1 MGFGNYGKSRK
12 KDTDINYEVVK
23 HFGCLTSEEGK
34 YNKELNLI
42 SWNGNEPKFDLRPW
56 KIDDET
62 GERKMMKGITL
73 TSEEIEALYNILKE
87 MSEEEGE

>member
-1 MGFGNYGKSRK
+1 MGFGNYGKSK
-12 KDTDINYEVVK
+12 ASNNEVKYEVIQHLGK
-23 HFGCLTSEEGK
+23 LTDEEGK
-34 YNKELNLI
+34 YNKELNII

-56 KIDDET
+56 KIDEET

-87 MSEEEGE
+87 MSEEE